1 MRRGTHYHV
10 NFTTRHPLL
19 KEVMDALQGSKS
31 RRLSYFVATSLEA
44 YLTTEEGKCAAQQVI
59 RTCGQTRTG
68 DRAESPH
75 SESPGFNFD
84 SILS

>member
-1 MRRGTHYHV
+1 MRRGNHYHV

-19 KEVMDALQGSKS
+19 KEVMEALQGSKS

-44 YLTTEEGKCAAQQVI
+44 YLTTEEGKSAAQQII
-59 RTCGQTRTG
+59 RTCSPEKT
-68 DRAESPH
+68 AEQEKSQH
-75 SESPGFNFD
+75 SDSPGFNFD